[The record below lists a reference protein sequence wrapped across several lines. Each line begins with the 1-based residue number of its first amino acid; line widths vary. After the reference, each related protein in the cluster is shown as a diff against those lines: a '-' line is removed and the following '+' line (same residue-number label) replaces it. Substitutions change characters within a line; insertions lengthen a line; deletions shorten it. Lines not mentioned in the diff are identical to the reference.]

1 MTQNFAGKVA
11 LITGAASGLG
21 RATALLFAQHG
32 AKVIVSDVTIDG
44 GHETVKMIQDKGGD
58 ATFIECNV
66 ANEESVNNLISKT
79 IETYGRLD
87 YGINNAGI
95 GGIWTATH
103 KYPTDNFEK
112 VMAINTTGVFMCMR
126 AELDVMTKQGSG
138 AIVNVSSVAGL
149 SGFPNNVAYAASKH
163 AVVGMTKSAG
173 LEYAK
178 KGIRVNAVCPV
189 FTITPLVTGM
199 FDVIGDDM
207 KDKLEASIPMKRFG
221 KPEEIA
227 EAIVW
232 LCSDASSFITGHA
245 LPIDGGMVAG

>member
-32 AKVIVSDVTIDG
+32 AKVIVSDITIDG

>member
-32 AKVIVSDVTIDG
+32 AKVIVSDITIDG
-44 GHETVKMIQDKGGD
+44 GHETVKMIQDKGRD

-79 IETYGRLD
+79 IETYERLD
-87 YGINNAGI
+87 FGINNAGI

>member
-1 MTQNFAGKVA
+1 MIQNFAGKVA
-11 LITGAASGLG
+11 LVTGAASGLG
-21 RATALLFAQHG
+21 RATALLFAQHQ
-32 AKVIVSDVTIDG
+32 AKVIVSDIAIDDG
-44 GHETVKMIQDKGGD
+44 QETVKMIQEQGGE

-66 ANEESVNNLISKT
+66 ADEESVNNLIYKT
-79 IETYGRLD
+79 IDIYKRLD
-87 YGINNAGI
+87 FGINNAGI
-95 GGIWTATH
+95 GGLWTSTH

-126 AELDVMTKQGSG
+126 AELDVMTKQGFGS
-138 AIVNVSSVAGL
+138 IVNVSSVAGL
-149 SGFPNNVAYAASKH
+149 SGFPNNIAYAASKH

-232 LCSDASSFITGHA
+232 LCSDSASFITGHA